1 MSCRGALVP
10 QRRKA
15 FTWGRKVECTGL
27 DDECTGLDDEG
38 TGLGD
43 EVEGK
48 ATDTMF
54 QVSMTGRKR
63 EPLTEVVMGQVNVPI

>member
-1 MSCRGALVP
+1 MSYRGALVP
-10 QRRKA
+10 QRREA
-15 FTWGRKVECTGL
+15 FTWGGKA
-27 DDECTGLDDEG
+27 ECTGLDDEG

-63 EPLTEVVMGQVNVPI
+63 EPLTEVVMGQVNIPI